1 MKILVINGPNLNM
14 LGLREPDLY
23 GRQDYNALVE
33 YVADCCKNME
43 VEHGLHQLPY
53 VKCFV
58 ADCGY
63 TSVWDQF
70 ESELLAQF
78 NLPAFPLLHLSSWLC
93 QLRYGWNFKEA
104 SPLEAVKRCSLPI
117 LFIHGDADTFVP
129 TSMVHE
135 LYEAKSSPKQLWLA
149 PGVDHAH
156 AYRDCTEEYTK
167 QVKDFLN
174 EYMQ

>member
-1 MKILVINGPNLNM
+1 
-14 LGLREPDLY
+14 
-23 GRQDYNALVE
+23 
-33 YVADCCKNME
+33 
-43 VEHGLHQLPY
+43 
-53 VKCFV
+53 V

-70 ESELLAQF
+70 ESELSAQF

-117 LFIHGDADTFVP
+117 LFIHGDADTFIP